1 VCVCVC
7 VMNVVSLDYFYCCC
21 FGELFF
27 FFFTGLRR
35 FDKLCFCGIPDENSK
50 VEKKY
55 VTEGKIRILRDLHVT
70 QIVNE
75 VTGSV

>member
-1 VCVCVC
+1 
-7 VMNVVSLDYFYCCC
+7 MLFLWIIFIAVVLGNC
-21 FGELFF
+21 FF

>member
-1 VCVCVC
+1 MCVCVC
-7 VMNVVSLDYFYCCC
+7 NECC
-21 FGELFF
+21 FFGLFLLLLFWGIVF